1 MSPISIHLMLLFI
14 TAATPELLKVCPF
27 QYISCYCLSMAD
39 RGIVVEEKISIHL
52 MLLFIIT
59 LPTTSISFNYFNT
72 SHVTVYQFFRFQHP
86 KKNVISIHL
95 MLLFIITFIGILP
108 IDFHF
113 NTSHVTV
120 YPDRLFEQPTIS
132 LFQYISCY
140 CLSFSSI
147 SITALICIS
156 IHLMLLFIQ
165 LPDSMRFIKD

>member
-52 MLLFIIT
+52 MLLFINT

-95 MLLFIITFIGILP
+95 MLLFISILQGSWA
-108 IDFHF
+108 
-113 NTSHVTV
+113 N
-120 YPDRLFEQPTIS
+120 PDI
-132 LFQYISCY
+132 FQYISCY
-140 CLSFSSI
+140 CLS
-147 SITALICIS
+147 AL
-156 IHLMLLFIQ
+156 LA
-165 LPDSMRFIKD
+165 MRL